1 MRNTTTQKNKKVFKK
16 LLTSN
21 QNSDNIKK
29 SLEGDKKKWS
39 LKIEQNNI

>member
-29 SLEGDKKKWS
+29 SLEGDEENG
-39 LKIEQNNI
+39 L